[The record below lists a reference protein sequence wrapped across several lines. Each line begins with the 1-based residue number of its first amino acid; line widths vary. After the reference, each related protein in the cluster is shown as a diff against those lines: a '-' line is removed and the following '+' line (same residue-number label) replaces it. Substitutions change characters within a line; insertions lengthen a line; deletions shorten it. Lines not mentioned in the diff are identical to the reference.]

1 MYTNIDTVWSE
12 WHAFYLLSETY
23 TSVLAILKFL
33 LASDVLGSSLF
44 EISKCWENEWNKH
57 NWSSENGM
65 FESEWSDKSDFL
77 WIVG

>member
-1 MYTNIDTVWSE
+1 MKRMTCI
-12 WHAFYLLSETY
+12 FILLSETSY

-57 NWSSENGM
+57 NWSSEKWHVLSRNEVIKEI
-65 FESEWSDKSDFL
+65 FYE
-77 WIVG
+77 